1 MFKLN
6 KKGFALVET
15 LIVSVFVATVFTIMY
30 TNFFPMFGEYERRER
45 YDDVDSIYRTF
56 VLKRTFENPY
66 FRKGKEDT
74 YNGYK
79 ETLKSNSFVRVFNVK
94 YEDESNGTLLS
105 NETIE
110 SSIAT
115 ACSTIASTETTW
127 NNYCKTIAHDT
138 KVSEIYLTKY
148 NITDLKT
155 EIKKGNITDISVE
168 MQDYIDSLP
177 YYKNNSTDCQ
187 YRIIVKFAKEI
198 NAESENFSK
207 VVYSFSTMGVVI

>member
-56 VLKRTFENPY
+56 VLKRTFENPH
-66 FRKGKEDT
+66 FKNGKESI
-74 YNGYK
+74 YNNYK
-79 ETLKSNSFVRVFNVK
+79 TTANSNFYVRIFNVE
-94 YEDESNGTLLS
+94 YEDGSNGTLLS

-148 NITDLKT
+148 NITEL
-155 EIKKGNITDISVE
+155 KKGIKEGSITDMSIE